1 MSITTAKTD
10 IPEIQWVNRQPEQMN
25 YLRPSGF
32 RFLIQGLPQVTYF
45 CQAANIPTINLGF
58 ITQYTPL
65 VDIPRPGEKLQFGE
79 LNIQFLIQEDMQN
92 YSELYNWLIG
102 LGSPENSY
110 QFQQRTSE
118 QAYRDS
124 TINTDV
130 GPSGGIATRKSDLVD
145 YSDAS
150 LMVMSSNNIAVA
162 QLNFKDCFPISLSGV
177 DFDISNGQTQ
187 YFTASAVFKYTSFT
201 VESLI

>member
-1 MSITTAKTD
+1 MSITTTKTD
-10 IPEIQWVNRQPEQMN
+10 IHELQWVNRQPEQMN

-45 CQAANIPTINLGF
+45 CQAANIPTINLGVV
-58 ITQYTPL
+58 TQYTPL
-65 VDIPRPGEKLQFGE
+65 IDIPRPGEKLQFGE
-79 LNIQFLIQEDMQN
+79 LTIQFLIQEDMQN

-130 GPSGGIATRKSDLVD
+130 GPSGGGVTRKSDLVD

-162 QLNFKDCFPISLSGV
+162 QMNFKDCFPISLSGV

-201 VESLI
+201 VESLL

>member
-79 LNIQFLIQEDMQN
+79 LNIQFLIQEDMQI
-92 YSELYNWLIG
+92 YSELYNWLSG
-102 LGSPENSY
+102 LGSPENTY

-130 GPSGGIATRKSDLVD
+130 GPNGSVATRKSDLTD

-162 QLNFKDCFPISLSGV
+162 QMNFKDCFPISLSGV

-201 VESLI
+201 VESLL

>member
-1 MSITTAKTD
+1 MSIITAKTD

-58 ITQYTPL
+58 VTQYTPL
-65 VDIPRPGEKLQFGE
+65 IDIPRPGEKLQFGE

-110 QFQQRTSE
+110 QFQQRNSE
-118 QAYRDS
+118 QAYRD
-124 TINTDV
+124 
-130 GPSGGIATRKSDLVD
+130 PSGAASTTKSDLTN

-187 YFTASAVFKYTSFT
+187 YFTASAIFKYTSFT

>member
-1 MSITTAKTD
+1 MSITTAKTN

-45 CQAANIPTINLGF
+45 CQAANIPTINLGVV
-58 ITQYTPL
+58 TQYTPL
-65 VDIPRPGEKLQFGE
+65 IDIPRPGEKLQFGE

-110 QFQQRTSE
+110 QFQQRTTE

-130 GPSGGIATRKSDLVD
+130 GPSGGSVTRKSDLTD

-162 QLNFKDCFPISLSGV
+162 QMNFKDCFPISLSGV

-201 VESLI
+201 VESLL

>member
-1 MSITTAKTD
+1 MSIITAKTD

-58 ITQYTPL
+58 VTQHTPL
-65 VDIPRPGEKLQFGE
+65 IDIPRPGEKLQFGE

-110 QFQQRTSE
+110 QFQQRNSE
-118 QAYRDS
+118 QAYRD
-124 TINTDV
+124 
-130 GPSGGIATRKSDLVD
+130 PSGAASTTKSDLTN

-187 YFTASAVFKYTSFT
+187 YFTASAIFKYTSFT